1 MAEAVQPVPQG
12 EHLAITTPP
21 LSTPPRRRGRRRTV
35 WLMVLLL
42 GGLAGLAAWQRR
54 DLQSVWQRLG
64 MQPIG
69 EQATPSPPPQATD
82 VAVLHEHQRQQ
93 LTIEPVREQPLT
105 VERDTTGK
113 VSFNEERL
121 TPVYTPYAGRVLE
134 VLATKGAA
142 VRSGEPLLVLE
153 SPELVTVQND
163 LAAAR
168 SELSKAKIG
177 LDAARMAAE
186 RARNLHTQGAIA
198 TKDVQQAETEL
209 ARAQDEQRRAQTAL
223 AAMEHRLALF
233 GKKPEEIARL
243 GDRVDRHLVLRAP
256 IAGTIVERKVG
267 LGQYLRADA
276 SDALFLLAD
285 LSTVWVLADVYES
298 DLADMRLNAPVEVSV
313 AAYPHLTLSARIAAI
328 NPTVDPA
335 SRTVRVR
342 CLVQN
347 TEGLLKPDM
356 FATIKVRSLTTH
368 TVPVVPASAV
378 LSQGTETVV
387 FIEEAPGRF
396 RQRQVQLGRAMQDA
410 IVVQRGVQQGE
421 RVVTHGV
428 LLLNALFQ
436 P

>member
-21 LSTPPRRRGRRRTV
+21 ISPQPQRRGRRRTV
-35 WLMVLLL
+35 WLVVVLL
-42 GGLAGLAAWQRR
+42 GGLVGMAAWQRL

-64 MQPIG
+64 MPPVE
-69 EQATPSPPPQATD
+69 EQATLSPPRQATE
-82 VAVLHEHQRQQ
+82 VVVLHEHQLQQ

-113 VSFNEERL
+113 ISFNEERL

-134 VLATKGAA
+134 VLATKGVA
-142 VRSGEPLLVLE
+142 VRSGQPLLVLE

-177 LDAARMAAE
+177 LDAARVAAE

-198 TKDVQQAETEL
+198 TKDMQQAETEL
-209 ARAQDEQRRAQTAL
+209 ARAQDEQRRALAAL

-243 GDRVDRHLVLRAP
+243 GDHVDRTIVIRAP

-276 SDALFLLAD
+276 SDALFLIAD

-356 FATIKVRSLTTH
+356 FATIKVRSLTPH

-378 LSQGTETVV
+378 LSQGTETLV
-387 FIEEAPGRF
+387 FVEEAPGRF

-421 RVVTHGV
+421 RIVTRGV

>member
-21 LSTPPRRRGRRRTV
+21 ISPQPQRRGRRRTV
-35 WLMVLLL
+35 WLVVVLL
-42 GGLAGLAAWQRR
+42 GGLVGMAAWQRL

-64 MQPIG
+64 MPPVE
-69 EQATPSPPPQATD
+69 EQATLSPPRQATE
-82 VAVLHEHQRQQ
+82 VVVLHEHQLQQ

-113 VSFNEERL
+113 ISFNEERL

-134 VLATKGAA
+134 VLATKGVA
-142 VRSGEPLLVLE
+142 VRSGQPLLVLE

-177 LDAARMAAE
+177 LDAARVAAE

-198 TKDVQQAETEL
+198 TKDMQQAETEL
-209 ARAQDEQRRAQTAL
+209 ARAQDEQRRALAAL

-233 GKKPEEIARL
+233 GKKPAEIARL
-243 GDRVDRHLVLRAP
+243 GAQVDSHIIIRAP

-267 LGQYLRADA
+267 LGQYLRTDA
-276 SDALFLLAD
+276 SDALFLIAD
-285 LSTVWVLADVYES
+285 LSTVWILADVYES

-356 FATIKVRSLTTH
+356 FATIKVRSLTPH

-378 LSQGTETVV
+378 LSQGTETLV
-387 FIEEAPGRF
+387 FVEEAPGRF

-421 RVVTHGV
+421 RIVTRGV

>member
-1 MAEAVQPVPQG
+1 MAEGVQAVQQG
-12 EHLAITTPP
+12 ERLATTTPP
-21 LSTPPRRRGRRRTV
+21 MSPHPRRRGRRRTV
-35 WLMVLLL
+35 WLVVLLL
-42 GGLAGLAAWQRR
+42 GGLAGMAA
-54 DLQSVWQRLG
+54 WQRLG
-64 MQPIG
+64 MQPVE
-69 EQATPSPPPQATD
+69 EQAAPSPPPQATD
-82 VAVLHEHQRQQ
+82 VVVIHEHQLQQ

-142 VRSGEPLLVLE
+142 VRPGQPLLVLE

-168 SELSKAKIG
+168 SDLSKAKIG
-177 LDAARMAAE
+177 LDAARVAAE
-186 RARNLHTQGAIA
+186 RARSLHTQGAIA
-198 TKDVQQAETEL
+198 TKDMQQAETEL
-209 ARAQDEQRRAQTAL
+209 ARVQDEQRRAQAGL

-233 GKKPEEIARL
+233 GKTPAEIARL
-243 GDRVDRHLVLRAP
+243 GDPVDRRIVLRAP

-276 SDALFLLAD
+276 SDALFLIAD

-298 DLADMRLNAPVEVSV
+298 DLADIHLNAPVEVSV
-313 AAYPHLTLSARIAAI
+313 ASYPHLTLPARIASI

-347 TEGLLKPDM
+347 TDGLLKPDM
-356 FATIKVRSLTTH
+356 FATIKVRSLTPH

-387 FIEEAPGRF
+387 FVEEAPGRF
-396 RQRQVQLGRAMQDA
+396 RQRQVLGASASARCSLAVPYRM
-410 IVVQRGVQQGE
+410 
-421 RVVTHGV
+421 
-428 LLLNALFQ
+428 
-436 P
+436 

>member
-21 LSTPPRRRGRRRTV
+21 ISPQPQRRGRRRTV
-35 WLMVLLL
+35 WLVVVLL
-42 GGLAGLAAWQRR
+42 GGLVGMAAWQRL

-64 MQPIG
+64 MPPVE
-69 EQATPSPPPQATD
+69 EQATLSPPRQATE
-82 VAVLHEHQRQQ
+82 VVVLHEHQLQQ

-113 VSFNEERL
+113 ISFNEERL

-134 VLATKGAA
+134 VLATKGVA
-142 VRSGEPLLVLE
+142 VRSGQPLLVLE

-177 LDAARMAAE
+177 LDAARVAAE

-198 TKDVQQAETEL
+198 TKDMQQAETEL
-209 ARAQDEQRRAQTAL
+209 ARAQDEQRRAQAAL

-243 GDRVDRHLVLRAP
+243 GDHVDRTIVIRAP

-276 SDALFLLAD
+276 SDALFLIAD

-356 FATIKVRSLTTH
+356 FATIKVRSLTPH

-378 LSQGTETVV
+378 LSQGTETLV
-387 FIEEAPGRF
+387 FVEEAPGRF

-421 RVVTHGV
+421 RIVTRGV

>member
-1 MAEAVQPVPQG
+1 MAEAVQPVPHG

-21 LSTPPRRRGRRRTV
+21 VSTPPRRRGRRRTV

-42 GGLAGLAAWQRR
+42 GGLTGLAAWQRW

-64 MQPIG
+64 MQPVE

-82 VAVLHEHQRQQ
+82 VVILHEHQRQQ

-177 LDAARMAAE
+177 LDAARAAAE

-198 TKDVQQAETEL
+198 TKDMQQAETEL
-209 ARAQDEQRRAQTAL
+209 ARAQDEQRRAQAAL

-243 GDRVDRHLVLRAP
+243 GDHVDRTIVIRAP

-276 SDALFLLAD
+276 SDALFLIAD

-356 FATIKVRSLTTH
+356 FATIKVRSLTPH

-378 LSQGTETVV
+378 LSQGTETLV
-387 FIEEAPGRF
+387 FVEEAPGRF

-421 RVVTHGV
+421 RIVTRGV